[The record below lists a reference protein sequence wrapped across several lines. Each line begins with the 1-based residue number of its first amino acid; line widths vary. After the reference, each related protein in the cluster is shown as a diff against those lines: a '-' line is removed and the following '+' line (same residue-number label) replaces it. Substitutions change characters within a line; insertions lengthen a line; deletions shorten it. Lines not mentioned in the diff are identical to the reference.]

1 MFTYIVHILEF
12 ARNFLEFF
20 HFPKI
25 TRKRSGF
32 PGIRE
37 ISFKVETLK
46 SRQSVSLK

>member
-1 MFTYIVHILEF
+1 MFTYIFHILEF
-12 ARNFLEFF
+12 PGISWNFF

-37 ISFKVETLK
+37 ISFKVETLG
-46 SRQSVSLK
+46 RNEFR